1 MCHGGSR
8 VVTVCLSASHA
19 HSDCRENISR
29 GMVAGSG
36 PLAPR
41 KSSRSR
47 SEGSST
53 RAATT
58 KILELDMD
66 VGCYEDS
73 KAVKGGV
80 GDLEPRLESQRTSR
94 ELALGNI
101 GIGQRVRHSSNEDP

>member
-8 VVTVCLSASHA
+8 VGTVSLSSSNA
-19 HSDCRENISR
+19 HSDCREDNDG

-41 KSSRSR
+41 KGSRR
-47 SEGSST
+47 MEGSST
-53 RAATT
+53 RTATT
-58 KILELDMD
+58 KIAGLDMD

-73 KAVKGGV
+73 KVIKGGV
-80 GDLEPRLESQRTSR
+80 YELEPRVEPLRASR

-101 GIGQRVRHSSNEDP
+101 GIGQGVRHSSNENP

>member
-1 MCHGGSR
+1 
-8 VVTVCLSASHA
+8 VVTVCLSSSHA
-19 HSDCRENISR
+19 HGNCREYDSG

-41 KSSRSR
+41 EGSRSR
-47 SEGSST
+47 TERSST

-58 KILELDMD
+58 KILGLDMD

-73 KAVKGGV
+73 KVVKGGV
-80 GDLEPRLESQRTSR
+80 GKLEPRLEPLRTSR

-101 GIGQRVRHSSNEDP
+101 GIGQGVRNSSNEFPGP